1 MRVICFTPNGQR
13 FSQYRV
19 IKSSFCAFSLRFC
32 RDCATMF
39 PINSKKEGHRM
50 TFVSTKKLE
59 KPIPEGMSP
68 QKAPCGTAFA
78 K

>member
-13 FSQYRV
+13 FGKYRV

-68 QKAPCGTAFA
+68 QKAPCGSAFA
-78 K
+78 R

>member
-1 MRVICFTPNGQR
+1 
-13 FSQYRV
+13 
-19 IKSSFCAFSLRFC
+19 
-32 RDCATMF
+32 
-39 PINSKKEGHRM
+39 M

-68 QKAPCGTAFA
+68 QKTPCGSVFA